1 MKKKYRGVIAVFA
14 VVSIIYVLPVL
25 AVAVNSFKK
34 NTYVKTET
42 FSLPT
47 EESFAGTDNFV
58 KGMTFGNYPFAKSAL
73 YSVLITVLSTA
84 LILLFASMA
93 AWYIVRVNNLVCKIF
108 YYLCIFSN

>member
-47 EESFAGTDNFV
+47 EESFAGTDNTN
-58 KGMTFGNYPFAKSAL
+58 GCS
-73 YSVLITVLSTA
+73 
-84 LILLFASMA
+84 
-93 AWYIVRVNNLVCKIF
+93 R
-108 YYLCIFSN
+108 